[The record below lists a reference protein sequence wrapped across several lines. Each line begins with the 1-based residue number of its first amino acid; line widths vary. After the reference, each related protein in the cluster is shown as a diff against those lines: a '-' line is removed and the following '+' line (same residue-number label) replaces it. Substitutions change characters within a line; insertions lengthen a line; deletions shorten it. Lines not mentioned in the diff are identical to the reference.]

1 MSNNIVIM
9 DRDGVIN
16 KDSGDYIRSAAEWTP
31 IEGSIEALVLLKE
44 IGKRVFVAT
53 NQSGIGRGLFD
64 ESELEAIHKK
74 MIKTVEKAG
83 GQIEGVVHC
92 PHQPSDLCE
101 CRKPRLGL
109 LRQIE
114 QLADQSVLGCPFVG
128 DSLRDIEAA
137 QAAGCEPVLVLTGN
151 GLKTKPLVRGEV
163 EVFNNLSEFAKHLV
177 TTHLN

>member
-1 MSNNIVIM
+1 MPVNP
-9 DRDGVIN
+9 
-16 KDSGDYIRSAAEWTP
+16 RSDD
-31 IEGSIEALVLLKE
+31 E
-44 IGKRVFVAT
+44 IIAKAVDKA
-53 NQSGIGRGLFD
+53 
-64 ESELEAIHKK
+64 
-74 MIKTVEKAG
+74 VEKAG